1 MPTQELSSTK
11 LPLNPPDAW
20 LLRDQLA
27 VPSTE
32 QLLLFHGP
40 ELFSSVVTFS
50 PVGHLVVA
58 IDGRI
63 LRVNDVFSELTG
75 YREPAL
81 VGMRLV
87 DLVSPESRTLTEEML
102 GRMLRRRETAVD
114 WNAVVR
120 QPSGRSVE
128 LELNGVVVASAGLP
142 RYITILVRGG
152 EERERPSAIRSAPIV
167 SLEADVDDTFRSLV
181 ERIPAVTYITTLAEG
196 GGTFYISPQVRG
208 LLGYDQDEWLSKPSL
223 SAEVVHPDDRA
234 AVNDAIRRGREE
246 RTGYRIE
253 HRVIARDGRISWVRN
268 EAALMADDDSDTTYW
283 HGVMYDITERKKLE
297 QTLGSS
303 EARFRSLVQNS
314 ASVVLIISPSGTIQ
328 YASPTL
334 AAWIGPGKTLPV
346 PGESC
351 LTLLHPDDVGR
362 FREFLAEAAS
372 AVGVSPVIEVR
383 FVDALGGVRHI
394 EAIATNLLADP
405 NVGGI
410 VLNTRDVTERKD
422 LEQNLSHQA
431 FHDALTDLP
440 NRSLFLDRVGHALE
454 RASRQDRLVA
464 VLYLDIDNFKVINDN
479 QGHDVGDQLLVTVAN
494 RLRDCVRAVDTVARF
509 GGDEFTVLLE
519 DSADMSVVIEV
530 ADRISKSLGEPAVL
544 SDQQVTATVSI
555 GIAHNVNGQTSPQ
568 DLLSAADIALYRAKN
583 LGKARFAVFERGMTA
598 PIHERLA
605 LEHDLKRAIELGEF
619 EVYFQ
624 PLVELE
630 NGFVCCLEAL
640 VRWHHPARGLLLPE
654 DFVGL
659 SESTG
664 LVVQL
669 GEQVLEQSGRQV
681 KEWQSLDS
689 TTPPLALSVNLS
701 AYQFRHPTIVEDIL
715 GILERSGLAPSSLII
730 EINESLIME
739 NPAHAI
745 TVLQAIKRE
754 GIRLFIDDFGTGY
767 SSLSFLKR
775 FPVDGIKVDRSLV
788 DGIERDPQQLSMVAA
803 IIAAGQAL
811 HLNVIAEGIE
821 TIGQMAELR
830 ALGCPNGQGHLF
842 AAPGP
847 AGEISPF
854 IRRRVLLPQVRFKR
868 EQARRLSE

>member
-1 MPTQELSSTK
+1 MPTQELSGMNVSS
-11 LPLNPPDAW
+11 NPPDAW

-27 VPSTE
+27 MPSTE

-40 ELFSSVVTFS
+40 ELFANVVTFS

-63 LRVNDVFSELTG
+63 LRVNDVFSDLTG
-75 YREPAL
+75 YREHEL
-81 VGMRLV
+81 VGKTLV
-87 DLVSPESRTLTEEML
+87 DLVSPVSRTLTEEML
-102 GRMLRRRETAVD
+102 ERMLRRRETAVE
-114 WNAVVR
+114 WNAVVC
-120 QPSGRSVE
+120 QPSGRPVK
-128 LELNGVVVASAGLP
+128 LALNGVVVSSGGLP
-142 RYITILVRGG
+142 RYITILVRVG
-152 EERERPSAIRSAPIV
+152 EMVERSTGVPSAPVAAS
-167 SLEADVDDTFRSLV
+167 EAGTDHTFRALV

-196 GGTFYISPQVRG
+196 GTFYISPQVSD
-208 LLGYDQDEWLSKPSL
+208 LLGYGQDEWLAQPAL
-223 SAEVVHPDDRA
+223 WLRVVHPDDQA
-234 AVNDAIRRGREE
+234 AVDDAIQRGRNE

-253 HRVIARDGRISWVRN
+253 HRVITRDGSISWVRN
-268 EAALMADDDSDTTYW
+268 EAALMADDASGTVYW

-297 QTLGSS
+297 QMLGSS

-314 ASVVLIISPSGTIQ
+314 SSVVLVVSPNGTIH
-328 YASPTL
+328 YASPAL
-334 AAWIGPGKTLPV
+334 SAWLGPGATSL
-346 PGESC
+346 GTGDSC
-351 LTLLHPDDVGR
+351 LSLLHPDDVER
-362 FREFLAEAAS
+362 FREFLTDAAG

-394 EAIATNLLADP
+394 EAIATNLLSDP
-405 NVGGI
+405 NVGGL

-422 LEQNLSHQA
+422 LERNLSHQA

-440 NRSLFLDRVGHALE
+440 NRSLFLDRIGHALE
-454 RASRQDRLVA
+454 RAARQERLVA
-464 VLYLDIDNFKVINDN
+464 VLYLDIDNFKEINDN
-479 QGHDVGDQLLVTVAN
+479 QGHDVGDQLLVTVAG

-519 DSADMSVVIEV
+519 DADDMSVVIEV
-530 ADRISKSLGEPAVL
+530 AGRISKSLREPVVL
-544 SDQQVTATVSI
+544 PDQEVTTTVSI
-555 GIAHNVNGQTSPQ
+555 GIAHNVNRQMSPQ

-583 LGKARFAVFERGMTA
+583 LGKSRFAVFERGMTA

-605 LEHDLKRAIELGEF
+605 LEHDLKRAVDMGEF

-630 NGFVCCLEAL
+630 NGFVCCVEAL

-664 LVVQL
+664 LIVKL
-669 GEQVLEQSGRQV
+669 GEQVLEQSCRQV
-681 KEWQSLDS
+681 KEWQTQDRA
-689 TTPPLALSVNLS
+689 TPPLALNVNLS
-701 AYQFRHPTIVEDIL
+701 TYQFRHPTIVEDIV
-715 GILERSGLAPSSLII
+715 GILERSGLEPSSLII
-730 EINESLIME
+730 EINESLITE
-739 NPAHAI
+739 NPANAI

-754 GIRLFIDDFGTGY
+754 GIRIFIDDFGTGY

-775 FPVDGIKVDRSLV
+775 FPVDGIKVDRSLI
-788 DGIERDPQQLSMVAA
+788 DGVEHDAQQLSMVAA
-803 IIAAGQAL
+803 IVAAGQAL

-821 TIGQMAELR
+821 TIGQLAELR
-830 ALGCPNGQGHLF
+830 RLSCPSGQGHLF

-847 AGEISPF
+847 AGEISSF

-868 EQARRLSE
+868 EQPRRSGE

>member
-1 MPTQELSSTK
+1 MLY
-11 LPLNPPDAW
+11 
-20 LLRDQLA
+20 
-27 VPSTE
+27 
-32 QLLLFHGP
+32 HGP
-40 ELFSSVVTFS
+40 ELFASVVTFS

-63 LRVNDVFSELTG
+63 LRVNDVFSQLIG
-75 YREPAL
+75 YHESAL
-81 VGMRLV
+81 VGRDLV
-87 DLVSPESRTLTEEML
+87 ELVSPESRTLTEEML
-102 GRMLRRRETAVD
+102 ERMLRRRETAVD

-120 QPSGRSVE
+120 RPSGHSAV
-128 LELNGVVVASAGLP
+128 LALNGVVVSTGGFP

-152 EERERPSAIRSAPIV
+152 ETLEPPSATRLPSVVPYDAEIG
-167 SLEADVDDTFRSLV
+167 DTFRSLV

-196 GGTFYISPQVRG
+196 GGTFYISPQVSG
-208 LLGYDQDEWLSKPSL
+208 LLGYEQDEWLAQPSL
-223 SAEVVHPDDRA
+223 WVEVVHPEDRV
-234 AVNDAIRRGREE
+234 AVTDAIQRGREE
-246 RTGYRIE
+246 RTGYRLE

-268 EAALMADDDSDTTYW
+268 EAALMAENASEPAYW

-297 QTLGSS
+297 QMLGSS

-314 ASVVLIISPSGTIQ
+314 ASVVLILSPTGIIQ
-328 YASPTL
+328 YASPAL
-334 AAWIGPGKTLPV
+334 ATWVGAGKLLPLPGA
-346 PGESC
+346 SC
-351 LTLLHPDDVGR
+351 LALLHPDDVER
-362 FREFLAEAAS
+362 FREFLTEAAS

-383 FVDALGGVRHI
+383 FVDELGGVRHI

-405 NVGGI
+405 NVGGV

-454 RASRQDRLVA
+454 RAARQERLVA
-464 VLYLDIDNFKVINDN
+464 VLYLDIDNFKEINDS
-479 QGHDVGDQLLVTVAN
+479 QGHDVGDQLLVTVAD
-494 RLRDCVRAVDTVARF
+494 RLRLCVRMIDTVARF

-519 DSADMSVVIEV
+519 DAADMSVVIEV
-530 ADRISKSLGEPAVL
+530 ADRISKSLRDPIIISNQEVA
-544 SDQQVTATVSI
+544 ATVSI

-568 DLLSAADIALYRAKN
+568 ALLSAADIALYRAKN

-605 LEHDLKRAIELGEF
+605 LEHDLKRAIEMGEI

-630 NGFVCCLEAL
+630 SGFVCCLEAL

-664 LVVQL
+664 LIVKL
-669 GEQVLEQSGRQV
+669 GEQVLEQSCRQV
-681 KEWQSLDS
+681 KEWQSLDGS
-689 TTPPLALSVNLS
+689 TPPLALNVNLS
-701 AYQFRHPTIVEDIL
+701 AYQFRHPTIVEDIIR
-715 GILERSGLAPSSLII
+715 ILERSGLAPNNLII

-739 NPAHAI
+739 NPAHAVI
-745 TVLQAIKRE
+745 VLQAIKRT

-775 FPVDGIKVDRSLV
+775 FPVDGIKIDRSLI
-788 DGIERDPQQLSMVAA
+788 DGIERDEQQLSMVAA
-803 IIAAGQAL
+803 IVAAGQAL

-821 TIGQMAELR
+821 TIGQLAELR
-830 ALGCPNGQGHLF
+830 GLGCPNGQGHLF

-854 IRRRVLLPQVRFKR
+854 TRRRVLLPQVRFKR
-868 EQARRLSE
+868 EQPRRTAE